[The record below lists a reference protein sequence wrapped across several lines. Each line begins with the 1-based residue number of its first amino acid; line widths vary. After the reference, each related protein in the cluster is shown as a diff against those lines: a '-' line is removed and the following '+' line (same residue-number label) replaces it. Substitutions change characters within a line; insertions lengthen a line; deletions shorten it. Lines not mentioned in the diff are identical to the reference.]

1 MFQYVKNAKQE
12 QDYKDVEAPKK
23 RDISMILSSV
33 VFNDYCSVID
43 VLILVTLINQ
53 CYGRVDK
60 PFTSK
65 SVKQIETKILFI
77 HHKMRA

>member
-43 VLILVTLINQ
+43 VLILVTFINQ
-53 CYGRVDK
+53 CLW
-60 PFTSK
+60 K
-65 SVKQIETKILFI
+65 S
-77 HHKMRA
+77 